1 MKIVYLKKEKNTIKE
16 EEIDTLELLAREGA
30 RQLLAEAL
38 EKEVEEFLGRGKYER
53 VEEFR
58 GYRNGYGKT
67 RDVAIGYGHVEV
79 KVPRVSNVPKDV
91 SEEGY
96 NSKVLSKYQRSSK
109 GVQRNLV
116 NLYLEGLSSG
126 DFEPVFRDILGETA
140 GLSSSTIIK
149 LKEDW
154 QREYDEWKQRALW
167 SEYYAYIWTDGV
179 YIKAGL
185 EREKTALLCVIGV
198 KEDGTKELLSIGEG
212 YRESTASWLDVL
224 RDLKKRG
231 MKSPRLAIGD
241 GALGFWSALR
251 DIYPECKEQRCW
263 NHKIMNVIDKLPKH
277 MEEKAKRRLRELYRA
292 DTRKQCQDWCRT
304 YAQELRVANYN
315 DAADTLLRELEQL
328 TTFYDFPKIHWV
340 HIKTTNPIES
350 VFSGVKTR
358 TNVVKR
364 FRKRENGK
372 YMVFKLIQRLSIN
385 WLPIKGKDLLPLL
398 KQGAKFVDGIIVQ
411 NMPDLAKAA

>member
-1 MKIVYLKKEKNTIKE
+1 MKIVYLKDEKNTIE
-16 EEIDTLELLAREGA
+16 EGEIDTLELLVREGA
-30 RQLLAEAL
+30 RQILAATL
-38 EKEVEEFLGRGKYER
+38 EKEVEEFLGRIKYQR
-53 VEEFR
+53 TGEFR
-58 GYRNGYGKT
+58 GYRNGYGKS
-67 RDVAIGYGHVEV
+67 RQVAIGYGNVEV
-79 KVPRVSNVPKDV
+79 QVPRVSDVPKEV
-91 SEEGY
+91 SQDGY
-96 NSKVLSKYQRSSK
+96 SSNVLSKYQRSSK
-109 GVQRNLV
+109 GVQKNLV

-126 DFEPVFRDILGETA
+126 DFEPVFRGILGETV

-154 QREYDEWKQRALW
+154 QIEYQEWKQRNL
-167 SEYYAYIWTDGV
+167 SGEYYTYIWTDGV

-198 KEDGTKELLSIGEG
+198 KEDGTKELISIGEG
-212 YRESTASWLDVL
+212 YRESTASWLEVL

-231 MKSPRLAIGD
+231 MNSPLLAIGD

-292 DTRKQCQDWCRT
+292 DTRKQCQDWCRI
-304 YAQELRVANYN
+304 YAKELRVLNYN

-364 FRKRENGK
+364 FRKRVNGK

-398 KQGAKFVDGIIVQ
+398 KQGAKFVDGIMVQ
-411 NMPDLAKAA
+411 NMSDLAKAA

>member
-1 MKIVYLKKEKNTIKE
+1 
-16 EEIDTLELLAREGA
+16 
-30 RQLLAEAL
+30 
-38 EKEVEEFLGRGKYER
+38 
-53 VEEFR
+53 
-58 GYRNGYGKT
+58 
-67 RDVAIGYGHVEV
+67 
-79 KVPRVSNVPKDV
+79 
-91 SEEGY
+91 
-96 NSKVLSKYQRSSK
+96 
-109 GVQRNLV
+109 
-116 NLYLEGLSSG
+116 
-126 DFEPVFRDILGETA
+126 
-140 GLSSSTIIK
+140 
-149 LKEDW
+149 
-154 QREYDEWKQRALW
+154 
-167 SEYYAYIWTDGV
+167 
-179 YIKAGL
+179 
-185 EREKTALLCVIGV
+185 
-198 KEDGTKELLSIGEG
+198 
-212 YRESTASWLDVL
+212 
-224 RDLKKRG
+224 
-231 MKSPRLAIGD
+231 
-241 GALGFWSALR
+241 
-251 DIYPECKEQRCW
+251 
-263 NHKIMNVIDKLPKH
+263 MNVIDKLPKH